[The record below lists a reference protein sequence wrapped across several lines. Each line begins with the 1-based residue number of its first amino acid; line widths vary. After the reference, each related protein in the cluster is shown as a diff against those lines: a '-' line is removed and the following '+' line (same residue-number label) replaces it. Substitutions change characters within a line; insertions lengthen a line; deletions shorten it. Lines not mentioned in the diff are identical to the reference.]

1 MPINKKNEGNL
12 RTKKGWV
19 VVFSILMKQVGQR
32 LKEIC
37 FFLSDNMWQILVLLA
52 VITII
57 FLFLD
62 KKSKGSDIE
71 SIVLISYGVA
81 MFNIVYVILFSKL
94 NIYLDA
100 FVLFLNLLFITQ
112 VFLDVRRNSRAEENE

>member
-1 MPINKKNEGNL
+1 M
-12 RTKKGWV
+12 KGWV
-19 VVFSILMKQVGQR
+19 AVFAVLGIFIEQVGQR

-37 FFLSDNMWQILVLLA
+37 SFLSDNIWQIMILLTA
-52 VITII
+52 ITII
-57 FLFLD
+57 LLFLEIKS

-71 SIVLISYGVA
+71 SIALISNGVA
-81 MFNIVYVILFSKL
+81 MFNTIYLFSFSKL

-100 FVLFLNLLFITQ
+100 VVLFLNLLFITS

>member
-1 MPINKKNEGNL
+1 
-12 RTKKGWV
+12 
-19 VVFSILMKQVGQR
+19 MKQVGQR

-52 VITII
+52 VITIV

-71 SIVLISYGVA
+71 NIVLISHGVA
-81 MFNIVYVILFSKL
+81 MFNIIYVILFSKL

-100 FVLFLNLLFITQ
+100 FFLFLNLLFITQ